1 MEIFLEFRLHLIF
14 NQFVV
19 PLLLCIGTFGNIIT
33 IVVLTQAKHRKF
45 STARLMLALAIT
57 DLMNLWLV
65 IPVIWVDA
73 VFSYD
78 INNSPSLLCKTH
90 KALAYFIGQA
100 SILYVVALNI
110 ERFIRI
116 RYPHKSNIYCSLR
129 NANIAIGV
137 TPIITFG
144 LLFHVLYRM
153 STATKGDCSGE
164 NDIYKEWVWRVWQ
177 LLNIFTM
184 SFASFAI
191 LLTINMFIF
200 TKFAIHN
207 CRRCMGN
214 SDVQENDKRGNAYRG
229 KMSQI
234 TVTLSLVTG
243 TFFICVFPIMIYS
256 LMYKGGHRPQGN
268 SHEDAKILLF
278 NTLAT
283 GCMLITN
290 VINFFIYFLSG
301 TKFRKEVKLLLC
313 KKKNRVHPV

>member
-1 MEIFLEFRLHLIF
+1 
-14 NQFVV
+14 
-19 PLLLCIGTFGNIIT
+19 
-33 IVVLTQAKHRKF
+33 
-45 STARLMLALAIT
+45 MLALAIT
-57 DLMNLWLV
+57 DLMNLWLL

-73 VFSYD
+73 VFGYN

-90 KALAYFIGQA
+90 KAFAYFIGQA

-116 RYPHKSNIYCSLR
+116 RFPHKSNIYCSLR

-137 TPIITFG
+137 IPITTFI
-144 LLFHVLYRM
+144 LICHVFYRI
-153 STATKGDCSGE
+153 STAKQGNCLGE

-177 LLNIFTM
+177 LFNIFII
-184 SFASFAI
+184 SFASLGI
-191 LLTINMFIF
+191 LLTINVYIF
-200 TKFAIHN
+200 TKFAIQN
-207 CRRCMGN
+207 CKRCMGN
-214 SDVQENDKRGNAYRG
+214 SHVQENDIRGNAYRG

-243 TFFICVFPIMIYS
+243 TFLVCVFPIVIYS
-256 LMYKGGHRPQGN
+256 LMYKSAQRPQGN
-268 SHEDAKILLF
+268 SHEDAEILLF

-313 KKKNRVHPV
+313 KKKNLVHPV